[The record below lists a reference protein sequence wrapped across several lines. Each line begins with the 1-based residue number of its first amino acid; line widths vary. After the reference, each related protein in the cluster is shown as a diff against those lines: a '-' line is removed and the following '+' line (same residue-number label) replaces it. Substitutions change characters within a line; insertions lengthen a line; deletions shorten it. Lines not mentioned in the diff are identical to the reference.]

1 MANPVHVR
9 KKPIVKQYVTKDT
22 AIGELAS
29 KYPIAIG
36 ILFSKGMHCVGCHAS
51 EFETIRQGAEA
62 HGMKPAQ
69 VGTLVDE
76 INQAIATDEKK
87 MQESC
92 PDSPVKITEAAGLQ
106 FAKIM
111 DAEGKTG
118 FGLRILKPLGGPVG
132 RFEMDFEQT
141 AGKEDLEFDCRGIRI
156 IVSKKLEPEVRGAV
170 IDFRETVQGA
180 GFTIRN
186 TNARQ

>member
-1 MANPVHVR
+1 MASPVHAR
-9 KKPIVKQYVTKDT
+9 KKPAAKQYVTKDT

-51 EFETIRQGAEA
+51 AFETIRQGAEG
-62 HGMKPAQ
+62 HGMKLAE
-69 VGTLVDE
+69 VDALVEE
-76 INQAIATDEKK
+76 INLAIAKDESE
-87 MQESC
+87 MQEKC

-118 FGLRILKPLGGPVG
+118 FGLRILKPLSGPVG

-141 AGKEDLEFDCRGIRI
+141 AGKEDLTFDCRGIRV

-180 GFTIRN
+180 GFTIKNPN
-186 TNARQ
+186 TK